1 MTRDAI
7 LRAIRTAVVT
17 AFALF
22 IPGLLGW
29 LNAVTEW
36 ARSEGSTPFP
46 DAHGLAYLGVV
57 AIVGLSADGKAGIV
71 VGVTEDLTKRF
82 NAVDLVKKGAE
93 ALGGKGGGGR
103 PDMAQAGG
111 PDGSKAEDA
120 LKAIEAALGG

>member
-29 LNAVTEW
+29 LNAITEW

-57 AIVGLSADGKAGIV
+57 AIVGAF
-71 VGVTEDLTKRF
+71 VGLVQWVWNAIED
-82 NAVDLVKKGAE
+82 AW
-93 ALGGKGGGGR
+93 GKGFLR
-103 PDMAQAGG
+103 TPPQR
-111 PDGSKAEDA
+111 
-120 LKAIEAALGG
+120 